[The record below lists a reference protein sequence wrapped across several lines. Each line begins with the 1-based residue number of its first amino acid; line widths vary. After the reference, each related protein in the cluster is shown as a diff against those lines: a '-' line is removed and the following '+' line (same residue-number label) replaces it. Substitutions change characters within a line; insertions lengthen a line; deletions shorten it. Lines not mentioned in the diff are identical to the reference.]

1 MKKISILALHLGYG
15 GIEKALTILAN
26 ALAVTYEVEIASI
39 YQLAEEPAFSLDKRV
54 KVVYLN
60 PGVKPNRDEFA
71 SAVHRKNPISILK
84 EGMRACKVLRLRKT
98 SMVKY
103 IKQCDA
109 DIVIATRDI
118 LDRWLGKYG
127 NSQMFKIGWEHNHH
141 HGNMKYA
148 NKIVKANRKLDTLVL
163 VSRDLT
169 EFYKEKLSSTNCQ
182 CVYIPNI
189 IDTIPKEVS
198 PLTEK
203 RFVSVG
209 RLSPEKGYIDLLK
222 IYERLVKHDPTWH
235 LDIVGDGKEFSK
247 LQEFAKLH
255 RLQKKVTFHGFQKKE
270 YIDDLLHRSSIYLM
284 TSHTESFGIV
294 LLEAMSHGLPC
305 VAFDSAEGAR
315 EIIEDQKSG
324 FLIKHRDFD
333 QYERAVETLMGSIE
347 KRRKMGKR
355 GHQLVGQYS
364 EDVVIEK
371 WIDLLEGKEV

>member
-39 YQLAEEPAFSLDKRV
+39 YQLEEEPAFSLDKRV

-71 SAVHRKNPISILK
+71 SAVRRKNPISILK
-84 EGMRACKVLRLRKT
+84 EGVRACKILRLRKT

-169 EFYKEKLSSTNCQ
+169 EFYEEKLSGTNCQ

-189 IDTIPKEVS
+189 IDMIPQEVS

-315 EIIEDQKSG
+315 EIIENQKSG

-355 GHQLVGQYS
+355 GYQLVGQYS
-364 EDVVIEK
+364 EDIVIEK

>member
-39 YQLAEEPAFSLDKRV
+39 YQLEEEPAFSLGKRV

-71 SAVHRKNPISILK
+71 SAVRRKNPISILK
-84 EGMRACKVLRLRKT
+84 EGVRACKILRLRKT

-169 EFYKEKLSSTNCQ
+169 EFYEEKLSGTNCQ

-189 IDTIPKEVS
+189 IDMIPQEVS

-315 EIIEDQKSG
+315 EIIENQKSG

-355 GHQLVGQYS
+355 GYQLVGQYS
-364 EDVVIEK
+364 EDVVIKK

>member
-15 GIEKALTILAN
+15 GIEKALTMLAN

-39 YQLAEEPAFSLDKRV
+39 YQLEEEPAFSLDKRV

-71 SAVHRKNPISILK
+71 SAVRRKNPISILK
-84 EGMRACKVLRLRKT
+84 EGVRACKVLRLRKT

-148 NKIVKANRKLDTLVL
+148 NKIVKANQKLDTLVL

-169 EFYKEKLSSTNCQ
+169 EFYKEKLSRTNCQ

-189 IDTIPKEVS
+189 IDTIPQEVS

-222 IYERLVKHDPTWH
+222 IYERLVKHDSTWH
-235 LDIVGDGKEFSK
+235 LDIVGDGKEFTK

>member
-15 GIEKALTILAN
+15 GIEKALTMLAN

-39 YQLAEEPAFSLDKRV
+39 YQLEEEPAFSLDKRV

-84 EGMRACKVLRLRKT
+84 EGLRACKVLRLRKT

-169 EFYKEKLSSTNCQ
+169 EFYEEKLSGTNCQ

-189 IDTIPKEVS
+189 IDMIPQEVS

-315 EIIEDQKSG
+315 EIIENQKSG

-355 GHQLVGQYS
+355 GYQLVGQYS

>member
-39 YQLAEEPAFSLDKRV
+39 YQLEEEPAFSLDKRV

-71 SAVHRKNPISILK
+71 SAVRRKNPISILK
-84 EGMRACKVLRLRKT
+84 EGVRACKILRLRKT

-169 EFYKEKLSSTNCQ
+169 EFYEEKLSGTNCQ

-189 IDTIPKEVS
+189 IDMIPQEVS

-315 EIIEDQKSG
+315 EIIENQKSG

-355 GHQLVGQYS
+355 GYQLVGQYS